1 MRVLKVLW
9 DFFFEL
15 VIGDDPKIAVAV
27 LVSLAVAAVLLLATA
42 VPESVVVVAGAVL
55 VVAAFTVVLAVDVR
69 RADR

>member
-15 VIGDDPKIAVAV
+15 VIGDDPKIALAV

-55 VVAAFTVVLAVDVR
+55 VVAAFTFVLAVDVR